1 MKKYIFLILVC
12 AGFLTSCSLDNDNP
26 PPPIPV
32 FMATE
37 SVEVPE
43 FFVVG
48 ETYEIFMSYTR
59 PNGCYVFNN
68 ILFSIEGAERTVAVV
83 NSYYQNSGCAEE
95 EEELTTVSF
104 DFTVSGNE
112 THVFK
117 FYQGTVDGID
127 QYHIVEVPV
136 SDD

>member
-1 MKKYIFLILVC
+1 V
-12 AGFLTSCSLDNDNP
+12 
-26 PPPIPV
+26 
-32 FMATE
+32 
-37 SVEVPE
+37 
-43 FFVVG
+43 
-48 ETYEIFMSYTR
+48 
-59 PNGCYVFNN
+59 N
-68 ILFSIEGAERTVAVV
+68 I
-83 NSYYQNSGCAEE
+83 YYQNSGCAEE